1 MGLTAS
7 GKTAFVDH
15 AVGRRDVGYR
25 STCSMKEVSP
35 VRYPHPDGVSNIVLV
50 DTPGFDDTFV
60 PDAQIHGEI
69 AQWLNVVLQREQGRV
84 AWAILLTVDYS
95 RLRPG
100 IHIP

>member
-69 AQWLNVVLQREQGRV
+69 AQWLNVVLQREQGDRKSV
-84 AWAILLTVDYS
+84 V
-95 RLRPG
+95 
-100 IHIP
+100 